1 LIVNFWEFIPGEF
14 GRKKL
19 HHLLSS
25 TNDNANAAVTIKTI
39 FFFLGGGVELLLSSL
54 NTRSPCV
61 FSQKQ
66 DYKIFIG
73 TYSSFEYFSHSF
85 SQEGQKGSSG
95 HARGFDTTIAENA
108 SGKVS
113 LMRTPARKIEYET
126 HNALLF
132 IDYSAHKILKGTC
145 FYYSQVLL
153 IGINT
158 CRLWMLVLS
167 KLMRQVWE
175 LSRRM
180 WTRHLLIRCSPSH
193 E

>member
-1 LIVNFWEFIPGEF
+1 MMLAYEWTFPDY
-14 GRKKL
+14 
-19 HHLLSS
+19 SS
-25 TNDNANAAVTIKTI
+25 TVLTHNLNKIS
-39 FFFLGGGVELLLSSL
+39 FFLVLKGEKEFWL
-54 NTRSPCV
+54 
-61 FSQKQ
+61 
-66 DYKIFIG
+66 FIG

-113 LMRTPARKIEYET
+113 LMRTPARKIECET

-145 FYYSQVLL
+145 FYWSQALL

-167 KLMRQVWE
+167 KLTRQVWE
-175 LSRRM
+175 LSRRT
-180 WTRHLLIRCSPSH
+180 WTRHPIRCSPSH